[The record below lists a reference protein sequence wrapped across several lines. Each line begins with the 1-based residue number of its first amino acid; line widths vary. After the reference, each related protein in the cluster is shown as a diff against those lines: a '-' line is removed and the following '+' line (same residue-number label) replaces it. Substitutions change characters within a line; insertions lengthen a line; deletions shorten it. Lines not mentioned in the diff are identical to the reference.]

1 MPLARKTV
9 SHSGHADVRQELG
22 EPVDHHA
29 ADQNVEEVDE
39 RCRPRFCVKR
49 NITYMMTRKIGR
61 PSQRLSTTASIL
73 SVIVALAS
81 PLRTTA
87 FSAIAET
94 KA

>member
-9 SHSGHADVRQELG
+9 SHSGQPML
-22 EPVDHHA
+22 
-29 ADQNVEEVDE
+29 E
-39 RCRPRFCVKR
+39 RSSEKPSTMTPPTRISKKSMKQPPRFCVKR

-94 KA
+94 KE